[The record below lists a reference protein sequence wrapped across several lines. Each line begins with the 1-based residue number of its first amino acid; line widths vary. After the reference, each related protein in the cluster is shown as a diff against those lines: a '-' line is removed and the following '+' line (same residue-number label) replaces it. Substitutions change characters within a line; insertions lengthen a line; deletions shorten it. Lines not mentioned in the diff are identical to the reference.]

1 MYPAQVSKPLS
12 IDEQMKCI
20 YVAIQHL
27 EHDRSTVEIAEELGI
42 SRFMVGRMI
51 KRARDEGLIEVVPKM
66 IDPIDISLSNALAS
80 KFRLQAAYAVVPP
93 TETLEQTRSTIAS
106 FAAKV
111 LAETV
116 EEDDT
121 VGLAAG
127 RTILEMCE
135 NISEMPTCDIVQ
147 LTGVATSD
155 ANESMHAV
163 MTLSSIARGRMYPL
177 HAPFVTTD
185 AGAGEAIAAQ
195 PGVKQALSRMDN
207 LDKAVL
213 SVGGWPNDALLA
225 QQVREL
231 GEFEEVTAAGVV
243 AEIGTTLLDADG
255 NPVDVLCGRMVGIS
269 TEQLRRIPTKLVV
282 AGTEGKHRAILAA
295 LRAGL
300 VDVLVTDMHTA
311 RFALENA

>member
-1 MYPAQVSKPLS
+1 MSKPLS

-66 IDPIDISLSNALAS
+66 IDPIDVSLSNALAS
-80 KFRLQAAYAVVPP
+80 KFKLQAAYAVVPP
-93 TETLEQTRSTIAS
+93 TETLEQTRSTIAA

-185 AGAGEAIAAQ
+185 ARAGEAIAAQ

>member
-1 MYPAQVSKPLS
+1 MSKPLS

-80 KFRLQAAYAVVPP
+80 KFKLQAAYAVVPP
-93 TETLEQTRSTIAS
+93 TDTLEQTRSTIAA

-185 AGAGEAIAAQ
+185 ARAGEAIAAQ

>member
-1 MYPAQVSKPLS
+1 MYSAQVSKSLS
-12 IDEQMKCI
+12 IDDQVKCI

-66 IDPIDISLSNALAS
+66 IDPIDVKLSSALAT
-80 KFRLQAAYAVVPP
+80 KFKLQGAYAVVPP
-93 TETLEQTRSTIAS
+93 IDTLEQTRSTIAA

-116 EEDDT
+116 QEDDT
-121 VGLAAG
+121 IGLAAG
-127 RTILEMCE
+127 RTILEMCTQ
-135 NISEMPTCDIVQ
+135 ISELPTCDIVQ
-147 LTGVATSD
+147 LTGVATTD

-185 AGAGEAIAAQ
+185 ARAGEAIAAQ
-195 PGVKQALSRMDN
+195 PGVKQALNRMN
-207 LDKAVL
+207 GIDKAVL
-213 SVGGWPNDALLA
+213 SVGGFPNDALLA
-225 QQVREL
+225 EQARVL
-231 GEFEEVTAAGVV
+231 GELDRLAEAGLV

-255 NPVDVLCGRMVGIS
+255 NPLDVLAGRMVGIT
-269 TEQLRRIPTKLVV
+269 TEQLRQVPLKLVV

-300 VDVLVTDMHTA
+300 VDVLVTDANTA
-311 RFALENA
+311 RFVLENA